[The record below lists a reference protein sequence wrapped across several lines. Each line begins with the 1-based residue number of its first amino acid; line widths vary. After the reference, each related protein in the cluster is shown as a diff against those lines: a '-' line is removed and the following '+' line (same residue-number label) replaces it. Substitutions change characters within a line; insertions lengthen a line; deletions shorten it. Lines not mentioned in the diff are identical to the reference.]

1 MEKSNYHNDIT
12 IAVVLYKEDF
22 NLINKTLSKL
32 RSFKTI
38 IVDNHNDLDLKK
50 KIESNFSI
58 DNYILNSKNL
68 GFSAGYNQAAKLCKT
83 KYLLILG
90 PDCIISDQD
99 VCKLAD
105 YLSIDINC
113 FLVSA
118 TSYNENMTLM
128 TYTGGPLPENGG
140 REKILNLSGNT
151 CVESILGACMM
162 VRIVDFKKIGMFD
175 ENFFI
180 YFSDDDLCRRV
191 KKLNKTV
198 IQVYDS
204 KSIHQ
209 HGEIKVKNKYL
220 KKFIRENNYIFDN
233 LYYFYKIDKN
243 HVSIKSFQ
251 KKIIPYLFKF
261 ILKILTFNFLGAVE
275 IFSKVLGYLRFIYK
289 IKWRDGRVV

>member
-12 IAVVLYKEDF
+12 ITVVLYKEDF

-58 DNYILNSKNL
+58 DDYILNSKNL

-105 YLSIDINC
+105 YLSIDNNC

-151 CVESILGACMM
+151 CVEAILGACMM
-162 VRIVDFKKIGMFD
+162 VRIADFKKIGMFD

-180 YFSDDDLCRRV
+180 YFSDDDLCRRI
-191 KKLNKTV
+191 KKLKRSV
-198 IQVYDS
+198 IQIYDS
-204 KSIHQ
+204 KCSHT
-209 HGEIKVKNKYL
+209 HGVSKIKNKYS
-220 KKFIRENNYIFDN
+220 KKFIRENNYTFDN
-233 LYYFYKIDKN
+233 LYYYYKVNPKHAEVKKILRKTPSL
-243 HVSIKSFQ
+243 SIK
-251 KKIIPYLFKF
+251 LF
-261 ILKILTFNFLGAVE
+261 LKLLTFNIIELVGILARLFA
-275 IFSKVLGYLRFIYK
+275 IIRFK
-289 IKWRDGRVV
+289 NKFKNK